1 MSSPP
6 FKAAG
11 NAVAIQRLMLESEGW
26 QRDDGVIEPAGAA
39 FGDPPS

>member
-11 NAVAIQRLMLESEGW
+11 NAVAIQRLMLENEGW
-26 QRDDGVIEPAGAA
+26 QRDDGVTGRAGAS
-39 FGDPPS
+39 FGDPPP

>member
-11 NAVAIQRLMLESEGW
+11 NAVAIQKLKLENEGW
-26 QRDDGVIEPAGAA
+26 QRDDGVIEPAAA
-39 FGDPPS
+39 SFGDPPS

>member
-11 NAVAIQRLMLESEGW
+11 NAVAIQRQMLENEGW
-26 QRDDGVIEPAGAA
+26 QRDDGVTGPAAGN
-39 FGDPPS
+39 FGDPKS